1 MKKVS
6 YIFILSLSFFL
17 MWSSCSEKDDPSNP
31 NIPTP
36 TLTGFSPTSGT
47 VGTTVTLTGT
57 NFSTTVASNLVK
69 FNGTTATVTAA
80 TATSLTVSVP
90 AGSSTGK
97 ITVQVDNQIATSTS
111 DFTINPIALTLNSFS
126 PTTGPSG
133 TNVNLVGTNFSTTA
147 ANNVV
152 KFNGTLA
159 IVTAAGP
166 TSLAVTVPTGAS
178 TGKITVQV
186 GSQVATSTDDFVYI
200 STGSTSTVS
209 TLAGSG
215 EFGFAEG
222 TGAAAQFWGPYGV
235 AVDASGNVYV
245 ADEGNHRIRKIT
257 PTGTVSTLAGSGT
270 AGFADGSGTLAQ
282 FFYPLGVAVDAS
294 DNVYVAD
301 KRNHCIRKI
310 TPTGTVSTLAG
321 SGTAGFADGS
331 GVAAQFYSPYGVAVD
346 ALGNVYVADAVN
358 HRIRKVT
365 PSGTVSTLAG
375 SGTAGFADSTG
386 TNAQF
391 NNPFGVAVDASG
403 NVYVADRL
411 NHRIR
416 KITPTG
422 TVSTLAGSTYG
433 SADGAGT
440 NAQFSSLEGVTV
452 DASGNVYVA
461 DTPNQRIR
469 KITPSGTVSTL
480 AGSATAGF
488 ADGSGTAA
496 QFNRPT
502 GVAVDASGNV
512 YVADALNS
520 RIRKIQ

>member
-17 MWSSCSEKDDPSNP
+17 LWSSCSEKDDPSNP
-31 NIPTP
+31 IIPTP

-47 VGTTVTLTGT
+47 VGTTITLTGT
-57 NFSTTVASNLVK
+57 NFSTTAASNVVK

-97 ITVQVDNQIATSTS
+97 ITVEVDNQVATSTT
-111 DFTINPIALTLNSFS
+111 DFTINSPLALTLSSFS
-126 PTTGPSG
+126 PATGPSG

-166 TSLAVTVPTGAS
+166 TSLSVTVPTGAS

-186 GSQVATSTDDFVYI
+186 GAQVATSTDDFVYI
-200 STGSTSTVS
+200 STVSTSTVS

-222 TGAAAQFWGPYGV
+222 TGTSAQFWGPYGV

-270 AGFADGSGTLAQ
+270 AGFADGSGTDAQ
-282 FFYPLGVAVDAS
+282 FYYPLGVALDAS
-294 DNVYVAD
+294 GNVYVAD
-301 KRNHCIRKI
+301 KVNHRIRKI

-321 SGTAGFADGS
+321 SGTAGFADG
-331 GVAAQFYSPYGVAVD
+331 GGTAAQFYSPYGVAVD
-346 ALGNVYVADAVN
+346 ASGNVYVADAVN
-358 HRIRKVT
+358 HRIRKIT
-365 PSGTVSTLAG
+365 SSGTVSTLAG
-375 SGTAGFADSTG
+375 SGTAGFADSDG

-416 KITPTG
+416 KITATG
-422 TVSTLAGSTYG
+422 MVSTLAGSIYG

-440 NAQFSSLEGVTV
+440 NAQFSSLE
-452 DASGNVYVA
+452 
-461 DTPNQRIR
+461 
-469 KITPSGTVSTL
+469 
-480 AGSATAGF
+480 
-488 ADGSGTAA
+488 
-496 QFNRPT
+496 